1 MNLEAKFLT
10 ATTDLDSQELRT
22 LHCFNIISSL
32 K

>member
-1 MNLEAKFLT
+1 MNLEAKLLT

-22 LHCFNIISSL
+22 LHWFNIISSL